1 MTSSLYISTTE
12 AGSGKALI
20 SLGIIELILRKTNKV
35 AFFRPVIRKQPFGK
49 QDEDINLILNYFALN
64 QSYDRAFGLYTE
76 EVQELISQTN
86 YDEVLDKIIVK
97 YKNLEQNY
105 DFILCEG
112 SDYLGQVSAFEFNLN
127 TEIAKNLGCPI
138 LILGNAD
145 RRSLQ
150 EAIAPVKMSL
160 KSYLARECQVI
171 GIVFNKANPELLKQ
185 LPLALENTFWHSN
198 YLLAVIPYEP
208 KLSSPRV
215 REIAQQLNAEVLYGE
230 KRLNNLVL
238 GYVIAAM
245 RLEHAIT
252 RLKEDSLIIT
262 PGDRSD
268 LIVGLLQV
276 HQSVN
281 YPHLSGILL
290 SGDLQPEASIRKLID
305 GLYDPLPI
313 LSIPTNTYETSEL
326 VKQVNTSL
334 VASDREKITLSIH
347 LFDDYVNLN
356 QLEEQINTIK
366 VQGITPKMFTYN
378 LLQQAKS
385 QKRHI
390 VLPEGKEI
398 RILNAAA
405 FLLDR
410 DIVDLTLLGKPEK
423 IEQIIN
429 QNGISLDINQLQ
441 IIDPGRADKFEF
453 YAEQFYQLRKHK
465 GATPELAR
473 EYLLDVS
480 YFGTMMVFAGDAD
493 GMVSGAIHTTQ
504 HTLRPALQ
512 LIKTKPGYSL
522 VSSVFFM
529 CLEDRVLVYG
539 DCAINPNP
547 NAEELAEIAIASADT
562 ATAFGIEPKV
572 ALLSYSSGT
581 SGKGEQVEK
590 VRIAT
595 AIARQKRPELKIEG
609 PIQYDAAVD
618 LTVGSQKMPNSQVA
632 GQASVLI
639 FPDLNTG
646 NNTYKAVQRETGA
659 LAIGPIVQGLNKA
672 VNDLSRG
679 CTVDDIVNTVAIT
692 AIQTQN
698 ILT

>member
-35 AFFRPVIRKQPFGK
+35 AFFRPVIRKQPLGK
-49 QDEDINLILNYFALN
+49 PDEDINLILTYFALN
-64 QSYDRAFGLYTE
+64 QQYEQAFGLYVE
-76 EVQELISQTN
+76 EVQELISRSN
-86 YDEVLDKIIVK
+86 YDELLDKIIFK
-97 YKNLEQNY
+97 YKTLEQNY

-138 LILGNAD
+138 LILGNAE
-145 RRSLQ
+145 RRTVR

-160 KSYLARECQVI
+160 KSYLARECQVV
-171 GIVFNKANPELLKQ
+171 GIVFNKANPELLEQ
-185 LPLALENTFWHSN
+185 LPMALENKFGKSN

-230 KRLNNLVL
+230 QRLDNLIL

-252 RLKEDSLIIT
+252 RLKEDSLVIT

-290 SGDLQPEASIRKLID
+290 SGDLQPDASIRKLID

-334 VASDREKITLSIH
+334 VPSDREKITLSIQ
-347 LFDDYVNLN
+347 LFDDYVELS
-356 QLEEQINTIK
+356 QLEEQINKIQIK
-366 VQGITPKMFTYN
+366 GITPKMFTYN

-398 RILNAAA
+398 RILKAAE
-405 FLLDR
+405 FLLNR
-410 DIVDLTLLGKPEK
+410 DLVELSLLGKPEK

-429 QNGISLDINQLQ
+429 QNGISLDTSRLQ
-441 IIDPGRADKFEF
+441 IIDPARSDKVES

-480 YFGTMMVFAGDAD
+480 YFGTMMVYAGDAD
-493 GMVSGAIHTTQ
+493 GMVSGSIHTTQ

-512 LIKTKPGYSL
+512 LIKTKPGCSL

-539 DCAINPNP
+539 DCAINHNP
-547 NAEELAEIAIASADT
+547 NAEQLAEIAISSADT
-562 ATAFGIEPKV
+562 ATAFDIEPKV

-581 SGKGEQVEK
+581 SGKGEEVEK
-590 VRIAT
+590 VRTAT
-595 AIARQKRPELKIEG
+595 AIARQLRPELKIEG

-659 LAIGPIVQGLNKA
+659 LAIGPVLQGLKKP

-679 CTVDDIVNTVAIT
+679 CTVDDIINTIAIT

-698 ILT
+698 LSN

>member
-35 AFFRPVIRKQPFGK
+35 AFFRPVIRKHPFGK
-49 QDEDINLILNYFALN
+49 PDEDINLILTYFALN
-64 QSYDRAFGLYTE
+64 QQYEQAFGLYVE
-76 EVQELISQTN
+76 EVQELISRSD
-86 YDEVLDKIIVK
+86 YDELLDKIISQ
-97 YKNLEQNY
+97 YKTLEQNY
-105 DFILCEG
+105 DFILCES

-138 LILGNAD
+138 LILGNAE
-145 RRSLQ
+145 RRTVQ
-150 EAIAPVKMSL
+150 DAIAPVKMSL
-160 KSYLARECQVI
+160 KSYLARECQVV
-171 GIVFNKANPELLKQ
+171 GIVFNKANPELLEQ
-185 LPLALENTFWHSN
+185 LPMALENKFGKSN

-230 KRLNNLVL
+230 QRLDNLIL

-252 RLKEDSLIIT
+252 RLKEDSLVIT

-290 SGDLQPEASIRKLID
+290 SGDLQPDASIRKLID

-334 VASDREKITLSIH
+334 VPSDREKITLSIQ
-347 LFDDYVNLN
+347 LFDDYVELS
-356 QLEEQINTIK
+356 QLEEQINKIQIK
-366 VQGITPKMFTYN
+366 GITPKMFTYN

-398 RILNAAA
+398 RILKAAE
-405 FLLDR
+405 FLLNR
-410 DIVDLTLLGKPEK
+410 DLVELTLLGKPEK

-429 QNGISLDINQLQ
+429 QNGISLDTSRLQ
-441 IIDPGRADKFEF
+441 IIDPARSDQVES

-480 YFGTMMVFAGDAD
+480 YFGTMMVYAGDAD
-493 GMVSGAIHTTQ
+493 GMVSGSIHTTQ

-512 LIKTKPGYSL
+512 LIKTKPGCSL

-539 DCAINPNP
+539 DCAINHNP
-547 NAEELAEIAIASADT
+547 NAEQLAEIAISSADT
-562 ATAFGIEPKV
+562 ATAFDIEPKV

-581 SGKGEQVEK
+581 SGKGEEVEK
-590 VRIAT
+590 VRTAT
-595 AIARQKRPELKIEG
+595 AIARQLRPELKIEG

-659 LAIGPIVQGLNKA
+659 LAIGPVLQGLKKP

-679 CTVDDIVNTVAIT
+679 CTVDDIINTIAIT

-698 ILT
+698 LSN